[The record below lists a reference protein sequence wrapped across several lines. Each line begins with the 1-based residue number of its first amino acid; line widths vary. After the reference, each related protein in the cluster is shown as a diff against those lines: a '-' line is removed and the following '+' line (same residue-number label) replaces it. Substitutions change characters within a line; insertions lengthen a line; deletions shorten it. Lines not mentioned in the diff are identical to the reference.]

1 MMGFMEINKVAV
13 IGTGA
18 VGCLYGAKLLE
29 HLGKGHVQAIA
40 EGKRLERYRADGL
53 YLNGKRI
60 DFTFTDHPDVADL
73 IIVATKNLQLKEA
86 VRAIRAAVGDHTA
99 IMSLLNGTESEEIL
113 AKAYGTDK
121 VLYSFAVGL
130 SSMHEGNRIHYDS
143 DGRIVFGEKDNT
155 VTERIKAIE
164 NLFSASH
171 IAYEVPKDIH
181 LELWKKFMLNTA
193 FNTLSAI
200 TWSGYGDF
208 LNPALQE
215 LVRMASDEVIRVAN
229 AEGIPLTQAM
239 VEDNLQTII
248 HLNKN
253 GKTSMFQD
261 ITAGRTTE
269 NDWFCGTVVK
279 LGKKHLIPT
288 PTCETLFLLMKSCEA
303 SRMRALREERESH

>member
-1 MMGFMEINKVAV
+1 MEINKVAV

-155 VTERIKAIE
+155 VTERVKAIE
-164 NLFSASH
+164 
-171 IAYEVPKDIH
+171 
-181 LELWKKFMLNTA
+181 
-193 FNTLSAI
+193 
-200 TWSGYGDF
+200 
-208 LNPALQE
+208 
-215 LVRMASDEVIRVAN
+215 
-229 AEGIPLTQAM
+229 
-239 VEDNLQTII
+239 
-248 HLNKN
+248 
-253 GKTSMFQD
+253 
-261 ITAGRTTE
+261 
-269 NDWFCGTVVK
+269 
-279 LGKKHLIPT
+279 
-288 PTCETLFLLMKSCEA
+288 
-303 SRMRALREERESH
+303 